1 MIGNCT
7 ELALEFDEGN
17 RSKQVPFS
25 CAHIYLLN
33 FVINTDKAPPP
44 KIYFFAKP
52 EGGGGDM
59 AVMRRRACVQLLSAP
74 FFKPVAFFMTLP
86 SLRNRKR
93 LRDIGSSDQ
102 PLPGAPIAS
111 ATPAQ
116 DDVYALHEGEL
127 MHSTSRASAGKRDWL
142 RLLPC
147 LERQSGYTYVS
158 CDGSSTGWHAC
169 VVAVGDKLHLRACW
183 ADMQVD
189 RNNSTASNWQY
200 HYLYMYC
207 FAHFENY
214 CWCLTR

>member
-1 MIGNCT
+1 
-7 ELALEFDEGN
+7 
-17 RSKQVPFS
+17 
-25 CAHIYLLN
+25 
-33 FVINTDKAPPP
+33 
-44 KIYFFAKP
+44 
-52 EGGGGDM
+52 
-59 AVMRRRACVQLLSAP
+59 MRRRAWPLLSAR
-74 FFKPVAFFMTLP
+74 FFKPFAYLMPLP

-93 LRDIGSSDQ
+93 LRDTGSSDP
-102 PLPGAPIAS
+102 PLPSAPTAGA
-111 ATPAQ
+111 ATEQ
-116 DDVYALHEGEL
+116 NDVYALEEGEL
-127 MHSTSRASAGKRDWL
+127 MHSTSRASAGKRAWL

-214 CWCLTR
+214 GWCITR